1 MSRCYGVGY
10 RGSGMIHSKFAEKI
24 ATRYVT
30 LYQQSGYD
38 AAQKYFEYITKGNT
52 ELQQHLVPYIVEEGT
67 RRK

>member
-1 MSRCYGVGY
+1 MFRCYGVGY
-10 RGSGMIHSKFAEKI
+10 RDGGMIHSKFAEKI

-30 LYQQSGYD
+30 MYQKSGY
-38 AAQKYFEYITKGNT
+38 ATAQKYLENITKGNT